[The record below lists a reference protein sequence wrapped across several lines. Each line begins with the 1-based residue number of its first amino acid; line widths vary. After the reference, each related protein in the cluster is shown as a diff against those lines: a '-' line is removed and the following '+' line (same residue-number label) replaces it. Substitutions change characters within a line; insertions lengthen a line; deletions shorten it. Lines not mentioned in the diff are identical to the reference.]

1 MYQEFKNLCLMEK
14 KYIFK
19 DMILTFWYRYEILN
33 VGKLITTVTGI
44 FLPVYFTYLLI

>member
-1 MYQEFKNLCLMEK
+1 MYQEFKKFVLNGK

-44 FLPVYFTYLLI
+44 FLPLYFTYLLI